1 MKRAKNEARSR
12 STPTALP
19 AGAGT
24 KSHTGIGTGG
34 GSLGR
39 AGTPGNAQVTSIV
52 VPVLAPRNPY
62 QLLARQRRAGAHD
75 VDARKRRRGEKSEL
89 RRLREE

>member
-12 STPTALP
+12 STPTAPP
-19 AGAGT
+19 AGVAT
-24 KSHTGIGTGG
+24 KSHAGTGG

-39 AGTPGNAQVTSIV
+39 AGTPANAQANSIV

>member
-12 STPTALP
+12 SDPTPP
-19 AGAGT
+19 VP
-24 KSHTGIGTGG
+24 GTGTNT
-34 GSLGR
+34 R
-39 AGTPGNAQVTSIV
+39 TGTASTTQNDSIT

-75 VDARKRRRGEKSEL
+75 IDARKRRRVEKSEL

>member
-12 STPTALP
+12 PATTAPT
-19 AGAGT
+19 GR
-24 KSHTGIGTGG
+24 G
-34 GSLGR
+34 GS
-39 AGTPGNAQVTSIV
+39 AATTQSESIT

-75 VDARKRRRGEKSEL
+75 IDARKQRRLDKNEL